1 MQVTDPSVRGAAVEG
16 FTSYP
21 AIDTGPYEIGRILSN
36 LGIYGSYCVHEE
48 NKEPGGWGAL
58 SMSYKILI
66 VDDEPD
72 LELLIRQKFRRHIRE
87 GKFEFSFA
95 GNGQEALDKLTHDK
109 EIDLVL
115 SDINMPVMDGLTFLA
130 RLECIERLLKA
141 VIVSAYGDLQ
151 NIRTAMNRGAFD
163 FVTKPIDFEDLEITI
178 NKTIQAISHLKQAER
193 ERAELMSLQEELT
206 VAARIQLSILPRSF
220 PPFPERKD
228 FEIFAEILPAKE
240 VGGDFYDFFL
250 VDNDRL
256 GIVIGDV
263 SGKGVPAAILMA
275 VTRTLLHATALKQP
289 VPSDCLNH
297 VNDILVGQS
306 DPSMFVTV
314 FYGVLNTRTGE
325 LDYGS
330 AGHNPPYVFSEGSV
344 RALEVPPGRIL
355 GVVPNSNYRTH
366 TTQLKPGDAIL
377 LYTDG
382 VTEAINTS
390 DCFFSEERLAKW
402 FQHSGGQPLVK
413 MVGGLVEEVQTFA
426 GGQPQA
432 DDMTVLAVRYLG

>member
-1 MQVTDPSVRGAAVEG
+1 
-16 FTSYP
+16 
-21 AIDTGPYEIGRILSN
+21 
-36 LGIYGSYCVHEE
+36 
-48 NKEPGGWGAL
+48 
-58 SMSYKILI
+58 MSYKILI

-95 GNGQEALDKLTHDK
+95 GNGQEALDKLDRDK

-115 SDINMPVMDGLTFLA
+115 SDINMPVMDGLTLLA
-130 RLECIERLLKA
+130 RLDGIERLLKA

-178 NKTIQAISHLKQAER
+178 NKTIQTISQLKQAER
-193 ERAELMSLQEELT
+193 EREQLISLQQELT

-250 VDNDRL
+250 IDNDHL

-275 VTRTLLHATALKQP
+275 VSRTLLHATALKKLS
-289 VPSDCLNH
+289 PSDCLGY
-297 VNDILVGQS
+297 VNGILVAQS

-314 FYGVLNTRTGE
+314 FYGILNTRTGE
-325 LDYGS
+325 LEYGIG
-330 AGHNPPYVFSEGSV
+330 GHNPPYVFSDGNV

-355 GVVPNSNYRTH
+355 GVVANSNYQTQRV
-366 TTQLKPGDAIL
+366 QLKPGDAVL

-382 VTEAINTS
+382 VTEAIGAS
-390 DCFFSEERLAKW
+390 EGFFSEERLEDW
-402 FQHSGGQPLVK
+402 FQRSGNLPVEGV
-413 MVGGLVEEVQTFA
+413 VSGLVGEVQAFA
-426 GGQPQA
+426 AGRQQA
-432 DDMTVLAVRYLG
+432 DDVTVLAIRYLG

>member
-1 MQVTDPSVRGAAVEG
+1 MA
-16 FTSYP
+16 
-21 AIDTGPYEIGRILSN
+21 
-36 LGIYGSYCVHEE
+36 
-48 NKEPGGWGAL
+48 
-58 SMSYKILI
+58 YKILI

-95 GNGQEALDKLTHDK
+95 GNGQEALAKLDQDK

-130 RLECIERLLKA
+130 QVEGIERLLKT

-178 NKTIQAISHLKQAER
+178 NKTIQTISHLKQAER
-193 ERAELMSLQEELT
+193 ERAELTSIQQELN
-206 VAARIQLSILPRSF
+206 VAARIQLSILPRTF

-250 VDNDRL
+250 IDNDRL

-275 VTRTLLHATALKQP
+275 VTRTLLHATALKKP
-289 VPSDCLNH
+289 SPSDCLDY
-297 VNDILVGQS
+297 VNDVLVEQT
-306 DPSMFVTV
+306 DPSMFVTA
-314 FYGVLNTRTGE
+314 FYGILNTRTGE
-325 LDYGS
+325 LEYGI
-330 AGHNPPYVFSEGSV
+330 AGHNPPYVFSDGSV
-344 RALEVPPGRIL
+344 RAFEAPPGRIL
-355 GVVPNSNYRTH
+355 GMLPNSNYQTH
-366 TTQLKPGDAIL
+366 HAQLKTRDAVL

-382 VTEAINTS
+382 VTEAINAS
-390 DCFFSEERLAKW
+390 DNFFSEERLVTW
-402 FQHSGGQPLVK
+402 FQLSGGLPLGEV
-413 MVGGLVEEVQTFA
+413 VGGLVQEVQTFA
-426 GGQPQA
+426 AGHPQA
-432 DDMTVLAVRYLG
+432 DDVTVLAVRYLG

>member
-1 MQVTDPSVRGAAVEG
+1 
-16 FTSYP
+16 
-21 AIDTGPYEIGRILSN
+21 
-36 LGIYGSYCVHEE
+36 
-48 NKEPGGWGAL
+48 
-58 SMSYKILI
+58 MSCKILI

-72 LELLIRQKFRRHIRE
+72 LELLVRQKFRRHIRE

-95 GNGQEALDKLTHDK
+95 GNGQEALDKLDQDK

-130 RLECIERLLKA
+130 RLEGIERLLKA
-141 VIVSAYGDLQ
+141 VIVSAYGDMQ

-193 ERAELMSLQEELT
+193 ERAQLISIQQELT

-250 VDNDRL
+250 IDNDRL

-275 VTRTLLHATALKQP
+275 VTRTLLHATALKESS
-289 VPSDCLNH
+289 PSDCLDY

-314 FYGVLNTRTGE
+314 FYSILNTRTGE
-325 LDYGS
+325 LEYCI
-330 AGHNPPYVFSEGSV
+330 AGHNPPYVFSDGSV
-344 RALEVPPGRIL
+344 SALDVPPGRIL

-366 TTQLKPGDAIL
+366 CVQLKAGDAVL

-382 VTEAINTS
+382 VTEAINAS
-390 DCFFSEERLAKW
+390 DSFFSEERLVEW
-402 FQHSGGQPLVK
+402 FQRSGGLP
-413 MVGGLVEEVQTFA
+413 VEEVVSGLVGEVQAFA
-426 GGQPQA
+426 GGRPQA
-432 DDMTVLAVRYLG
+432 DDVTVLAIRYLG

>member
-1 MQVTDPSVRGAAVEG
+1 
-16 FTSYP
+16 
-21 AIDTGPYEIGRILSN
+21 
-36 LGIYGSYCVHEE
+36 
-48 NKEPGGWGAL
+48 
-58 SMSYKILI
+58 MSYKILI

-72 LELLIRQKFRRHIRE
+72 LELLVRQKFRRHIRE

-95 GNGQEALDKLTHDK
+95 GNGQEALDKLDQDK

-130 RLECIERLLKA
+130 RLDGIERLLKA
-141 VIVSAYGDLQ
+141 VIVSAYGDMQ

-178 NKTIQAISHLKQAER
+178 NKTVQAISLLKQAER
-193 ERAELMSLQEELT
+193 ERAQLISIQQELT

-250 VDNDRL
+250 IDNDRL

-275 VTRTLLHATALKQP
+275 VTRTLLHATALKKSSP
-289 VPSDCLNH
+289 NDCMDY

-314 FYGVLNTRTGE
+314 FYGILNTRTGE
-325 LDYGS
+325 LEYCI
-330 AGHNPPYVFSEGSV
+330 AGHNPPYVFSDGSV

-355 GVVPNSNYRTH
+355 GVVPNSSYRTH
-366 TTQLKPGDAIL
+366 RTQLKAGDAVL

-382 VTEAINTS
+382 VTEAINAS
-390 DCFFSEERLAKW
+390 DSFFSEERLVEW
-402 FQHSGGQPLVK
+402 FQRSGGLPVEE
-413 MVGGLVEEVQTFA
+413 VVSGLVEEVQAFS
-426 GGQPQA
+426 GGHPQA
-432 DDMTVLAVRYLG
+432 DDVTVLAIRYLG

>member
-1 MQVTDPSVRGAAVEG
+1 
-16 FTSYP
+16 
-21 AIDTGPYEIGRILSN
+21 
-36 LGIYGSYCVHEE
+36 
-48 NKEPGGWGAL
+48 
-58 SMSYKILI
+58 MSYKILI

-95 GNGQEALDKLTHDK
+95 GNGQEALAKLDQDK

-130 RLECIERLLKA
+130 QVEGIERLLKT

-178 NKTIQAISHLKQAER
+178 NKTIQTISHLKQAER
-193 ERAELMSLQEELT
+193 ERAQLTSIQQELN
-206 VAARIQLSILPRSF
+206 VAARIQLSILPRTF

-250 VDNDRL
+250 IDNDRL

-275 VTRTLLHATALKQP
+275 VTRTLLHATALKKP
-289 VPSDCLNH
+289 SPSDCLDY
-297 VNDILVGQS
+297 VNDVLVGQT
-306 DPSMFVTV
+306 DPSMFVTA
-314 FYGVLNTRTGE
+314 FYGILNTRTGE
-325 LDYGS
+325 LEYGI
-330 AGHNPPYVFSEGSV
+330 AGHNPPYVFSDGSV
-344 RALEVPPGRIL
+344 RALEGPPGRIL
-355 GVVPNSNYRTH
+355 GMLPNSNYQTRDA
-366 TTQLKPGDAIL
+366 QLKARDAVL

-382 VTEAINTS
+382 VTEAINAS
-390 DCFFSEERLAKW
+390 DNFFSEERLVTW
-402 FQHSGGQPLVK
+402 FQLSGDLPLGEV
-413 MVGGLVEEVQTFA
+413 VGGLVQEVQTFA
-426 GGQPQA
+426 AGHPQA
-432 DDMTVLAVRYLG
+432 DDVTVLAVRYLG